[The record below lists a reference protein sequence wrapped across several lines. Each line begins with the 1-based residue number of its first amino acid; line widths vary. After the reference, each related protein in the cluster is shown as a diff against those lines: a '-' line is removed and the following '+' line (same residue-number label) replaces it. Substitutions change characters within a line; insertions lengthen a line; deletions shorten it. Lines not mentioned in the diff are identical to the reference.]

1 MKIARRNLLRFSG
14 AVAALALAGH
24 LSLPASA
31 QAQTTLTGVTY
42 LPDSYEALTYGSNG
56 FVEYLRENAPDT
68 LQLDFYDSGQLLGV
82 DEQLPALRA
91 GNIDLMF
98 HTTSYIT
105 RSVPIL
111 GITGLPQTTQA
122 LWENPDRLKIGS
134 PLFELINEELAKDNL
149 YMLSAGGGI
158 FEPEYIWSTDA
169 NPIRSLEDV
178 EGKKVRVV
186 SFEATEALEEYGAAP
201 VRIPSSELY
210 LAMQRGTVDA
220 AVANIDTIIG
230 RSLQEQTGAVYKLPI
245 TGYSSAIFMLRDRW
259 DALPPEAQQALQEAA
274 QWYDENAVREAR
286 ERIYPEVFWPA
297 VEEAGVEI
305 IDPDPET
312 VQQFQDNT
320 DEVTQAWF
328 GEVGEEVGQ
337 RAVDLA
343 LGAGES

>member
-1 MKIARRNLLRFSG
+1 MTMNPRNLPRFSG
-14 AVAALALAGH
+14 AVAALLLAGNI
-24 LSLPASA
+24 SMPAGA
-31 QAQTTLTGVTY
+31 EAQTTLTGVTY

-68 LQLDFYDSGQLLGV
+68 LELDFYDSGQLLGV

-111 GITGLPQTTQA
+111 GITGLPQTVQA

-169 NPIRSLEDV
+169 NPIRSLDDLD
-178 EGKKVRVV
+178 GKKVRVV
-186 SFEATEALEEYGAAP
+186 SFEATEALEDYGAAS
-201 VRIPSSELY
+201 VRVPSSELY

-245 TGYSSAIFMLRDRW
+245 TAYSSAIFMLRDRW
-259 DALPPEAQQALQEAA
+259 DALSPEEQQALQEAA
-274 QWYDENAVREAR
+274 QWYDENAVKEAR

-297 VEEAGVEI
+297 VKEEGVEI
-305 IDPDPET
+305 VEPEAET

-328 GEVGEEVGQ
+328 EEVGEDVGQ

-343 LGAGES
+343 LGKS

>member
-1 MKIARRNLLRFSG
+1 MKLHRPAIPRIST
-14 AVAALALAGH
+14 ALASLLLAGH
-24 LSLPASA
+24 LALPAGA
-31 QAQTTLTGVTY
+31 DAQTTLTGVTY
-42 LPDSYEALTYGSNG
+42 LPDSYEALTYGSRG
-56 FVEYLRENAPDT
+56 FVDHLRENAPDT
-68 LQLDFYDSGQLLGV
+68 LELDFYDSGQLLGV

-111 GITGLPQTTQA
+111 GITGLPQTTEA

-158 FEPEYIWSTDA
+158 FEPEYIWSTEA
-169 NPIRSLEDV
+169 NPILSLDDLQ
-178 EGKKVRVV
+178 GKKVRVV
-186 SFEATEALEEYGAAP
+186 SFEATEALEEYGVAS
-201 VRIPSSELY
+201 VRVPSSELY

-230 RSLQEQTGAVYKLPI
+230 RSLQEQAGAVYKLPI
-245 TGYSSAIFMLRDRW
+245 TAYSSAIFMLRDRW
-259 DALPPEAQQALQEAA
+259 EALSPEEQQALQEAA
-274 QWYDENAVREAR
+274 QWYDENAVKEAR

-297 VEEAGVEI
+297 VEEEGVEI
-305 IDPDPET
+305 VEPDEAT
-312 VQQFQDNT
+312 IQQFQDNT

-328 GEVGEEVGQ
+328 EEVGEDVGQ

-343 LGAGES
+343 LGKS